1 MAIMYDNNF
10 LKNVCSGDKKTAA
23 KRAKKVVD
31 LAQTYFKASKT
42 LGAVITLKVKQV
54 GHINDVLKLTQGSA
68 IQQSM

>member
-1 MAIMYDNNF
+1 MYDNNF

-23 KRAKKVVD
+23 KRAAKIVA

-54 GHINDVLKLTQGSA
+54 AHINDSLALVRKPPHGS
-68 IQQSM
+68 M